1 MLSLPQFCSEP
12 DAGREAEVPEPFPFR
27 LDRNGG
33 SGSSVDA
40 FSSREPVPTS
50 LENALLVAELA
61 GGRTILRRQH
71 VGYPF
76 HITRAF
82 QLDRMRPDLATL
94 YLQST
99 SGGLYAA
106 DRLALDVTVGTGAA
120 LNLTTPAST
129 VVHDGRE
136 EGSSMRHSVT
146 VQDRAFCAII
156 SDPYILF
163 PGANLHIATIAT
175 VAADAILIMAEG
187 FAVHDPNR
195 RGGTF
200 ARFAAETRIMRPDG
214 ARVVVDRGSICGN
227 DLSGNCDALGGMSA
241 ACSVLV
247 IAPPDRLADIAEIEA
262 AADKCGCL
270 AGVTAAPNHAG
281 LAMRLLA
288 PDGGTLV
295 RGIEAAF
302 HVASRAALGVELA
315 PRRK

>member
-12 DAGREAEVPEPFPFR
+12 DAGREAQVPEPFPFR

-33 SGSSVDA
+33 SGSSVVA

-106 DRLALDVTVGTGAA
+106 DRLALDVTVGVGAA

-270 AGVTAAPNHAG
+270 AGVTAAPNQTG

>member
-1 MLSLPQFCSEP
+1 MLSLPQSCSEP
-12 DAGREAEVPEPFPFR
+12 DAGRAAEV
-27 LDRNGG
+27 
-33 SGSSVDA
+33 V
-40 FSSREPVPTS
+40 
-50 LENALLVAELA
+50 LVAELA

-106 DRLALDVTVGTGAA
+106 DRLVLDVTVGIGAA
-120 LNLTTPAST
+120 LNLTTPASS
-129 VVHDGRE
+129 VVHDGGE
-136 EGSSMRHSVT
+136 EGSSMRHAVT

-156 SDPYILF
+156 SNPYILF
-163 PGANLHIATIAT
+163 PGANLHIATVAT

-187 FAVHDPNR
+187 FAVHDPHR
-195 RGGTF
+195 RGGRF

-214 ARVVVDRGSICGN
+214 QRVVVDRGSISGN
-227 DLSGNCDALGGMSA
+227 DLSGNFDALDGMNA

-262 AADKCGCL
+262 AADQCGCL
-270 AGVTAAPNHAG
+270 TGVTAAPNQAG

-302 HVASRAALGVELA
+302 HVAARAALGVELA

>member
-1 MLSLPQFCSEP
+1 MLSLPQSCSEP
-12 DAGREAEVPEPFPFR
+12 DAGREAEVLESVPFR
-27 LDRNGG
+27 LDRNEG
-33 SGSSVDA
+33 SNSLFDA
-40 FSSREPVPTS
+40 FSSREPVSTS

-82 QLDRMRPDLATL
+82 QLDRKRPDLATL
-94 YLQST
+94 YLQSM

-106 DRLALDVTVGTGAA
+106 DRLALNITVGAGAA
-120 LNLTTPAST
+120 LNLTTQAST

-136 EGSSMRHSVT
+136 EGSLMQQSLV
-146 VQDRAFCAII
+146 VQDRAFCAMI

-163 PGANLHIATIAT
+163 PGANLHVATFAT

-187 FAVHDPNR
+187 FTVHDPHR

-200 ARFAAETRIMRPDG
+200 ARFSAATRIKRPDG
-214 ARVVVDRGSICGN
+214 RQVVVDRGSICGN
-227 DLSGNCDALGGMSA
+227 DLSGNCDALGDMSA
-241 ACSVLV
+241 ACSVLM

-262 AADKCGCL
+262 AADGCGCL
-270 AGVTAAPNHAG
+270 AGVTAASNGAG

-288 PDGGTLV
+288 PDGGVLV

-302 HVASRAALGVELA
+302 HVASRAALGIELA

>member
-1 MLSLPQFCSEP
+1 MLSLPQSCSEP
-12 DAGREAEVPEPFPFR
+12 DAGREAEV
-27 LDRNGG
+27 
-33 SGSSVDA
+33 
-40 FSSREPVPTS
+40 
-50 LENALLVAELA
+50 LLVAELA

-106 DRLALDVTVGTGAA
+106 DRLVLDVTVGAGAA
-120 LNLTTPAST
+120 LDLTTPAST
-129 VVHDGRE
+129 VVHDGGE

-156 SDPYILF
+156 SNPYILF
-163 PGANLHIATIAT
+163 PAANLQIATIAT

-187 FAVHDPNR
+187 FAVHDPHR

-200 ARFAAETRIMRPDG
+200 ARFAAAAETRIMRPDG
-214 ARVVVDRGSICGN
+214 QRVVVDRGSIGGS

-262 AADKCGCL
+262 AADQCGCL
-270 AGVTAAPNHAG
+270 AGATAAPNQAG

>member
-1 MLSLPQFCSEP
+1 MLSLPQSCSGP
-12 DAGREAEVPEPFPFR
+12 DIGREAEVW
-27 LDRNGG
+27 
-33 SGSSVDA
+33 
-40 FSSREPVPTS
+40 
-50 LENALLVAELA
+50 LVAELA

-99 SGGLYAA
+99 AGGLYAA
-106 DRLALDVTVGTGAA
+106 DRLALDVTVGIGAA

-129 VVHDGRE
+129 VVHDGGE
-136 EGSSMRHSVT
+136 EGSLMRHSVR
-146 VQDRAFCAII
+146 VRDRAFCAII

-163 PGANLHIATIAT
+163 PGANLHIETIAT
-175 VAADAILIMAEG
+175 VAVDGVLIIAEG
-187 FAVHDPNR
+187 FAVHDPHR

-200 ARFAAETRIMRPDG
+200 ARFSAETCIMRPDG
-214 ARVVVDRGSICGN
+214 QRLVVDRGSICGN
-227 DLSGNCDALGGMSA
+227 ELSGNGDALGSMSA
-241 ACSVLV
+241 ACSVLM
-247 IAPPDRLADIAEIEA
+247 IARPDRLAEIEEIEA
-262 AADKCGCL
+262 AADRCGCL
-270 AGVTAAPNHAG
+270 GGVTAAPNGAG

>member
-1 MLSLPQFCSEP
+1 MLSLPQSCSAP
-12 DAGREAEVPEPFPFR
+12 DAGRAAEV
-27 LDRNGG
+27 
-33 SGSSVDA
+33 V
-40 FSSREPVPTS
+40 
-50 LENALLVAELA
+50 LVAELA

-106 DRLALDVTVGTGAA
+106 DRLVLDVTVGIGAA
-120 LNLTTPAST
+120 LNLTTPASS
-129 VVHDGRE
+129 VVHDGGE
-136 EGSSMRHSVT
+136 EGSSMRHAVT

-156 SDPYILF
+156 SNPYILF

-187 FAVHDPNR
+187 FAVHDPHR
-195 RGGTF
+195 RGGRF

-214 ARVVVDRGSICGN
+214 QRVVVDRGSISGN
-227 DLSGNCDALGGMSA
+227 DLSGNFDALDGMNA

-262 AADKCGCL
+262 AADQCGCL
-270 AGVTAAPNHAG
+270 TGVTAAPNQAG

-302 HVASRAALGVELA
+302 HVAARAALGVELA

>member
-1 MLSLPQFCSEP
+1 MLSLPQSCFEP
-12 DAGREAEVPEPFPFR
+12 EAGRKAEV
-27 LDRNGG
+27 
-33 SGSSVDA
+33 
-40 FSSREPVPTS
+40 
-50 LENALLVAELA
+50 LLVAELA

-82 QLDRMRPDLATL
+82 QLDRTRPDLATL

-106 DRLALDVTVGTGAA
+106 DRLALEVTVGAGAA
-120 LNLTTPAST
+120 LNLTTQAST
-129 VVHDGRE
+129 VVHDGRG
-136 EGSSMRHSVT
+136 EGSLMRHSLT
-146 VQDRAFCAII
+146 VQDRAFCAVI

-163 PGANLHIATIAT
+163 PGANLNISTIAT
-175 VAADAILIMAEG
+175 VAADAVLIMAEG
-187 FAVHDPNR
+187 FALHDPHR
-195 RGGTF
+195 RGGMF
-200 ARFAAETRIMRPDG
+200 ARFAAETCIMRPDG
-214 ARVVVDRGSICGN
+214 EQVVVDRGSICGD
-227 DLSGNCDALGGMSA
+227 DLSGNCNALGDMSA

-247 IAPPDRLADIAEIEA
+247 IAPPDRLADIGEIEA
-262 AADKCGCL
+262 AADQCGCL
-270 AGVTAAPNHAG
+270 AGATAAPNGAG

-288 PDGGTLV
+288 SDGGTLV

>member
-1 MLSLPQFCSEP
+1 MLSLPQSCSEP
-12 DAGREAEVPEPFPFR
+12 DAGREAEV
-27 LDRNGG
+27 
-33 SGSSVDA
+33 
-40 FSSREPVPTS
+40 
-50 LENALLVAELA
+50 LLVAELA

-106 DRLALDVTVGTGAA
+106 DRLTLDVTVGVGAA
-120 LNLTTPAST
+120 LHLTTPAST
-129 VVHDGRE
+129 VVHDGGD
-136 EGSSMRHSVT
+136 EGSLMRHSVT
-146 VQDRAFCAII
+146 VRDRAFCAII

-163 PGANLHIATIAT
+163 PGANLHIATVAT
-175 VAADAILIMAEG
+175 VAADGILIIAEG
-187 FAVHDPNR
+187 FAVHDPHR

-200 ARFAAETRIMRPDG
+200 ARFSTGTRVTRPDG
-214 ARVVVDRGSICGN
+214 QRLVVDRGSIGGN
-227 DLSGNCDALGGMSA
+227 DLSGNGDALGGMSA
-241 ACSVLV
+241 ACSVLM

-262 AADKCGCL
+262 AADRCGCL

-288 PDGGTLV
+288 LDGGTLV
-295 RGIEAAF
+295 RGVEAAF